1 MAKRTCQRCDAGG
14 GVFAGR
20 DADGGIPLTG
30 FALDLLAGLRVN
42 DGISIAPLTRDWREI
57 AGERLAGHTR
67 PGRVERGTAIVFV
80 NGAPWMMEARR
91 VLPDLLAGI
100 RRRLGD
106 QVVQRVRLLP
116 DSGIHDRGAG

>member
-67 PGRVERGTAIVFV
+67 PGRVERPTFGSVDQRSIQLSY
-80 NGAPWMMEARR
+80 GR
-91 VLPDLLAGI
+91 VASLL
-100 RRRLGD
+100 L
-106 QVVQRVRLLP
+106 
-116 DSGIHDRGAG
+116 